1 MLRTGTSQSPLA
13 TRANAQGHAA
23 EPLVHKEGH
32 MSNPFLTELA
42 KAVAE
47 SEELTE
53 TLPGPHLQF
62 LRRLVNLRSHQDY
75 LNLIDEFEFG
85 DDELDAVKGNIDGLK
100 ETATQAAKWV
110 SRVSIIPAI
119 IGEGDNFI

>member
-1 MLRTGTSQSPLA
+1 
-13 TRANAQGHAA
+13 
-23 EPLVHKEGH
+23 

-42 KAVAE
+42 KAVSE
-47 SEELTE
+47 SEELAE

-85 DDELDAVKGNIDGLK
+85 DEELDAVKGNIDGLK

-110 SRVSIIPAI
+110 TRVSIIPAI